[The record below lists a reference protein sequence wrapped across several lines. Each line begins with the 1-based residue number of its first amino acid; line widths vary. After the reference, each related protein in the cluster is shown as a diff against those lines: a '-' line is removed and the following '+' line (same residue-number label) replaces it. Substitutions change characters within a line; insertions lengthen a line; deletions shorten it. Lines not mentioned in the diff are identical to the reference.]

1 MTPLPLRK
9 ILIWTTAAAAAA
21 ALVWLTLREPV
32 QLASVAPVT
41 RGPLEQTI
49 TEDGKTRLRQ
59 RYAVTAPVAG
69 QLQRVS
75 LAAGDRV
82 EAGQVVAVIE
92 PGSAALLDPRARSQ
106 ALGERDA
113 AEAALQAAGQRVR
126 AAESGAAIAA
136 QELAR
141 QQALRAQGM
150 TTASQR
156 DQAQAQADS
165 STAALASARADELV
179 AQRRLDTAR
188 ASLAQAGAAARGGG
202 VSVRAPVGGV
212 VVRRHLESATAV
224 APGQPLLD
232 IGDPT
237 QLEIEADV
245 LSTDAVRL
253 APGMKARVLRWG
265 GDGVLEAQI
274 SRVEPGGFTK
284 VSALGV
290 EEQRTRVVLQF
301 TAPAERR
308 AQLGDAYRVE
318 LEFILRQDSDVLQ
331 VPGGALF
338 RSGDG
343 WATYVVDG
351 GVARRQAV
359 RIGARSATA
368 TQILDGLQAGQQVIV
383 QPDDRIHDGTRIE
396 AVRRP

>member
-165 STAALASARADELV
+165 SA
-179 AQRRLDTAR
+179 
-188 ASLAQAGAAARGGG
+188 
-202 VSVRAPVGGV
+202 
-212 VVRRHLESATAV
+212 
-224 APGQPLLD
+224 
-232 IGDPT
+232 
-237 QLEIEADV
+237 EITV
-245 LSTDAVRL
+245 
-253 APGMKARVLRWG
+253 
-265 GDGVLEAQI
+265 
-274 SRVEPGGFTK
+274 
-284 VSALGV
+284 VSA
-290 EEQRTRVVLQF
+290 
-301 TAPAERR
+301 ANA
-308 AQLGDAYRVE
+308 
-318 LEFILRQDSDVLQ
+318 
-331 VPGGALF
+331 
-338 RSGDG
+338 
-343 WATYVVDG
+343 
-351 GVARRQAV
+351 
-359 RIGARSATA
+359 
-368 TQILDGLQAGQQVIV
+368 
-383 QPDDRIHDGTRIE
+383 
-396 AVRRP
+396 

>member
-1 MTPLPLRK
+1 
-9 ILIWTTAAAAAA
+9 
-21 ALVWLTLREPV
+21 
-32 QLASVAPVT
+32 
-41 RGPLEQTI
+41 
-49 TEDGKTRLRQ
+49 
-59 RYAVTAPVAG
+59 
-69 QLQRVS
+69 
-75 LAAGDRV
+75 
-82 EAGQVVAVIE
+82 
-92 PGSAALLDPRARSQ
+92 
-106 ALGERDA
+106 
-113 AEAALQAAGQRVR
+113 
-126 AAESGAAIAA
+126 
-136 QELAR
+136 
-141 QQALRAQGM
+141 
-150 TTASQR
+150 
-156 DQAQAQADS
+156 
-165 STAALASARADELV
+165 
-179 AQRRLDTAR
+179 
-188 ASLAQAGAAARGGG
+188 
-202 VSVRAPVGGV
+202 
-212 VVRRHLESATAV
+212 VRRHLESATAV

-237 QLEIEADV
+237 QLEIEADA